1 MATNAERPAIVGVF
15 GDRADAE
22 RAVDELQRSG
32 FRDEQIGFA
41 RRDDRKHEPEGG
53 TAMPRG
59 KEAEAGEG
67 MTTGAL
73 TGSVVGGLLGAAVAG
88 LIPGIGPV
96 LAGGILASA
105 LGGAAVGAAAG
116 GLLGV
121 LTNLGVPEE
130 EGRYYEQE
138 FQAGRTIVTVKADD
152 RHQEAEAI
160 LRRFGA
166 YDSASRGAAQP
177 NSSSESERRV

>member
-1 MATNAERPAIVGVF
+1 MATNAERAAIVGVF
-15 GDRADAE
+15 EDRADAE
-22 RAVDELQRSG
+22 RAVDELRRAG

-41 RRDDRKHEPEGG
+41 WRDDRKHEPEGS
-53 TAMPRG
+53 TAIARG
-59 KEAEAGEG
+59 EEAEAGEG

-73 TGSVVGGLLGAAVAG
+73 TGSVVGGLIGAAVAG

-121 LTNLGVPEE
+121 LTKMGVPEE

-138 FQAGRTIVTVKADD
+138 FQAGRTIVTIRADD
-152 RHQEAEAI
+152 RYRDAEAI
-160 LRRFGA
+160 LRRSGG
-166 YDSASRGAAQP
+166 YDFADRRAGQP
-177 NSSSESERRV
+177 NIRSESERSR

>member
-1 MATNAERPAIVGVF
+1 MATNAERPALVRVF
-15 GDRADAE
+15 ADRADAE
-22 RAVDELQRSG
+22 RAVDELRRAG

-53 TAMPRG
+53 TAIPRG

-73 TGSVVGGLLGAAVAG
+73 TGSVVGGLIGAAVAG

-105 LGGAAVGAAAG
+105 LGGAAVGAGAG

-121 LTNLGVPEE
+121 SPEAP
-130 EGRYYEQE
+130 GTASPGCQE
-138 FQAGRTIVTVKADD
+138 MSSFAPAREAAPTDRATALDD
-152 RHQEAEAI
+152 
-160 LRRFGA
+160 LV
-166 YDSASRGAAQP
+166 
-177 NSSSESERRV
+177 ERRTVRVDVHATAALDQTATA